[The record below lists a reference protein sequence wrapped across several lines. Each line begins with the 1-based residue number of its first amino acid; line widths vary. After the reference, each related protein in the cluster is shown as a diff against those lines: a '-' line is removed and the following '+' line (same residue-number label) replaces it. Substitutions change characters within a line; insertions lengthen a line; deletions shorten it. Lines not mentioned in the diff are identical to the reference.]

1 MIKNLSHDLKI
12 LSNHIKTRKPDI
24 IIIMGD
30 RYEMLIGPLVAMPF
44 NIPTVHFFGG
54 AVTEG
59 AMDELIRHGITKN
72 ESLSFCF
79 IR

>member
-1 MIKNLSHDLKI
+1 
-12 LSNHIKTRKPDI
+12 
-24 IIIMGD
+24 
-30 RYEMLIGPLVAMPF
+30 MPF
-44 NIPTVHFFGG
+44 NIPTIHFFGG

-72 ESLSFCF
+72 ESHSFCF